1 MREEEVKQLRAKET
15 LLRQTKSK
23 IMNQEEDEEGT
34 FDTQAGSRVDNFTMI
49 KRTDS
54 VTRH

>member
-34 FDTQAGSRVDNFTMI
+34 FDTQAGSRFDNFTMI
-49 KRTDS
+49 KRSDS